1 MKINNNKRKVTRPC
15 FKDAKVHSFQTSK
28 LYIFDE
34 QKNLAF
40 NKTIFHFFF
49 LTKTYICLHQK
60 SEYTEVIQNR
70 AL

>member
-28 LYIFDE
+28 LYIFDG

-40 NKTIFHFFF
+40 NKTIFQFFF
-49 LTKTYICLHQK
+49 
-60 SEYTEVIQNR
+60 
-70 AL
+70 